1 MGEPVKPI
9 YSFKLG
15 SFPVEI
21 TQSIIVQWIIML
33 VLIVIAIV
41 LTSDLKEVPK
51 SRKQNIVEIFVD
63 TVKKLVRDNMGENC
77 IGFVPY
83 IGTLAI
89 FLLTMNLTGLIG
101 VKPPTEDYSVAVALA
116 TITFFVIQ
124 GYAIKKVGIGH
135 YFLGYG
141 KPFVAMLPLNI
152 MERVMLP
159 VSLSLRLFGNLF
171 AAGIIMELVYHALS
185 SISIFAAI
193 GLPVPLHAY
202 FDIFDGAI
210 QMAIFTMLTMINIK
224 MVAEH

>member
-15 SFPVEI
+15 NFPVEI
-21 TQSIIVQWIIML
+21 TESIVLQWIIML
-33 VLIVIAIV
+33 IIIVIAIV

-63 TVKKLVRDNMGENC
+63 TVKKLVTENMGEHC

-89 FLLTMNLTGLIG
+89 FLLSMNLTGLVG
-101 VKPPTEDYSVAVALA
+101 VKPPTEDYSVAVGLA
-116 TITFFVIQ
+116 SITFFVIQ

-159 VSLSLRLFGNLF
+159 VSLSLRLFGNMF
-171 AAGIIMELVYHALS
+171 AAGIIMDLVYTALT
-185 SISIFAAI
+185 SISIVAAI
-193 GLPVPLHAY
+193 GLPIPLHAY